1 MLIVAVPPIWWI
13 LARRRDFYFYFFVLK
28 VWFCRKVRP
37 FDRQRPVWFVFRS
50 VLWGGK
56 LQSLLVLCYIYSGA
70 CYRNREIF
78 LFVTSLKLIWR
89 NWDERVIFV
98 HVKALLLLSFL
109 DFDWCLVI
117 LDSWFWLWS
126 STATF
131 PPIFFGRLMDPNDYS
146 SCNQIAWSSKMGFFF
161 FFCSGSLFLSRSSVF
176 SWLNCTKHFG
186 LSEFDCGWCSS
197 CSIEIHRSCCHR
209 SDYGVGLQLFPQ
221 FFGFLWTLMIIVR
234 AI

>member
-1 MLIVAVPPIWWI
+1 MDFSSKTRFFFFCSESLILSKGSTFW
-13 LARRRDFYFYFFVLK
+13 
-28 VWFCRKVRP
+28 
-37 FDRQRPVWFVFRS
+37 QRPVWFVFWS

-98 HVKALLLLSFL
+98 HVKALFLLSFL

-161 FFCSGSLFLSRSSVF
+161 CLFVLEVCFYREVRSFLDWTVLNTLVSASLIAV
-176 SWLNCTKHFG
+176 
-186 LSEFDCGWCSS
+186 
-197 CSIEIHRSCCHR
+197 
-209 SDYGVGLQLFPQ
+209 GVLL
-221 FFGFLWTLMIIVR
+221 VR
-234 AI
+234 

>member
-1 MLIVAVPPIWWI
+1 M
-13 LARRRDFYFYFFVLK
+13 DFSSKTRFFFFFVVVLK
-28 VWFCRKVRP
+28 VWFCRKVRS
-37 FDRQRPVWFVFRS
+37 FDSVLFGLFFWS

-70 CYRNREIF
+70 CYINRENF

-98 HVKALLLLSFL
+98 CVKALLLLSFL

-161 FFCSGSLFLSRSSVF
+161 FVCLFWKSVSIEKFGLFLTE
-176 SWLNCTKHFG
+176 L
-186 LSEFDCGWCSS
+186 
-197 CSIEIHRSCCHR
+197 
-209 SDYGVGLQLFPQ
+209 Y
-221 FFGFLWTLMIIVR
+221 
-234 AI
+234 